1 MSWKG
6 GLYRALH
13 QSVPRGTDRNERDLS
28 AERSCGSKV
37 RHPDWASAEAHAL
50 GIIEF
55 NIEHQRAHKSGRLGV
70 YRCLHCGG
78 WHVGHGRGPE
88 AA

>member
-6 GLYRALH
+6 GMYYVLH
-13 QSVPRGTDRNERDLS
+13 RKVPRGNDRNERDFS
-28 AERSCGSKV
+28 AERSCAGKV
-37 RHPDWASAEAHAL
+37 RHLDWASAEQHVRE
-50 GIIEF
+50 IIEF
-55 NIEHQRAHKSGRLGV
+55 NIVNDRPTKSSRLGS
-70 YRCLHCGG
+70 YRCSYCGG